1 MTPEELASV
10 TLEHLRYIRAK
21 VDSHSEELAAIRIEI
36 SAMGQQLAGLTA
48 ATYSGKSEI
57 DSLKRRMERIEKRL
71 EISDAT
77 H

>member
-21 VDSHSEELAAIRIEI
+21 VDSHSEELAAIHVEI

-48 ATYSGKSEI
+48 ATYSGKSEM
-57 DSLKRRMERIEKRL
+57 DSIKRRIDRIERRL
-71 EISDAT
+71 AIADT
-77 H
+77 T